1 MKSTLHKIIS
11 GVVCGAI
18 TLSATSLLGNITTNA
33 ADIQDISL
41 SLENQIST
49 TASEKLIQVAIDRK
63 TLTLD
68 ELKALN
74 YQVPIF
80 VRLEKNAG
88 LRSIEF
94 GLQVDSRCDYSVI
107 TNTVTSEELT
117 GESLHASMFYSTNG
131 NFIWTAWASA
141 QMDASMKKLLLLIVD
156 IPTTVS
162 GGEKFD
168 VDYQKNGLGSPSS
181 PHLWK
186 NGSKDYVADGEVS
199 YTDGYIQ
206 ILK

>member
-1 MKSTLHKIIS
+1 MKSTLSKIIS
-11 GVVCGAI
+11 SGVCGAI
-18 TLSATSLLGNITTNA
+18 TLSSASLLGNVTTNA
-33 ADIQDISL
+33 ANVGSVPL
-41 SLENQIST
+41 NSENQIST
-49 TASEKLIQVAIDRK
+49 TASQTSIQVAIDKR

-107 TNTVTSEELT
+107 NNTVTSEELT
-117 GESLHASMFYSTNG
+117 GETLHANMYYATNG

-141 QMDASMKKLLLLIVD
+141 TASNTMKKLLLLIVD
-156 IPTTVS
+156 IPTSVS
-162 GGEKFD
+162 GGERFN
-168 VDYQKNGLGSPSS
+168 VNYQKNGLGSPSS